1 MAATDT
7 TAAGQWSD
15 FKDFMFGTKPSGT
28 GTALDQVVGLSKA
41 REMPIRNLTI
51 VISRYSLPTRLLE
64 QPMMFLQNVPSTRE
78 DLGVPLPYPSR
89 QAATSTTIHSAPHS
103 TSCWTASLGRTLF
116 LVEFGNG
123 LEQPT
128 RLPTTHPECRPPPLR
143 PFPHR
148 RHPRYRYRPPAPLPI
163 PAHRSQPS
171 ELYHIHRLSSSVLL
185 LPPRLEQQQV
195 PPCRI
200 SFI

>member
-15 FKDFMFGTKPSGT
+15 FKDFVFGTKPFGT
-28 GTALDQVVGLSKA
+28 GTALDQVVSLFKTKRYRFGILH
-41 REMPIRNLTI
+41 PF
-51 VISRYSLPTRLLE
+51 SRYSLPIRLPE
-64 QPMMFLQNVPSTRE
+64 RPMMFLQSVPSTRA
-78 DLGVPLPYPSR
+78 DLEAPSPSPSR
-89 QAATSTTIHSAPHS
+89 QAATSTTTRSAPHL
-103 TSCWTASLGRTLF
+103 TSCSTASRGRTLF

-128 RLPTTHPECRPPPLR
+128 RPPPTHPECRQPQLR
-143 PFPHR
+143 PFLHR
-148 RHPRYRYRPPAPLPI
+148 RHHRSPYRSPVPLPI

-171 ELYHIHRLSSSVLL
+171 ELYHIQKLYSSVLL
-185 LPPRLEQQQV
+185 LLPRLQQQQV